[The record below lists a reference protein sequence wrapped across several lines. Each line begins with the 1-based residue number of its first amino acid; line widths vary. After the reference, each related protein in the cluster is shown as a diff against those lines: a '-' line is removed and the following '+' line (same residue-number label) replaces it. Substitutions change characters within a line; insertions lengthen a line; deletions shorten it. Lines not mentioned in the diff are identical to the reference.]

1 MTSQMTLEKH
11 LQEVNPRGITDV
23 LNSQAGQIS
32 RIIYER
38 GDAEVKAMLVLQ
50 IDKLLKFFNFNRSM
64 DGEQVMETVNLIIE
78 SFPIY
83 MPEDFILCFK
93 NIKLLKYGK
102 FFEGIDGAKI
112 LEMMAAYDLER
123 EDQIIQVRQKEANQ
137 YKADNRLMAEPVAEL
152 AKKILD
158 KPKEVKEPVKPREKN
173 EAELRMDGYMSD
185 FDKLHVSQGSK
196 SLSGMKFVHFGGNV
210 VDLQTYCNLRFS
222 EEFL

>member
-1 MTSQMTLEKH
+1 MQSLTTLVENLATIRPK
-11 LQEVNPRGITDV
+11 GINDV
-23 LNSQAGQIS
+23 LGSKLGIIRHIIS
-32 RIIYER
+32 EHGEGVIK
-38 GDAEVKAMLVLQ
+38 GMLMTE
-50 IDKLLKFFNFNRSM
+50 ISNMCKFFNFPRTMS
-64 DGEQVMETVNLIIE
+64 GYQIEETAELIIE
-78 SFPIY
+78 AYPIY

-137 YKADNRLMAEPVAEL
+137 YKADARLIAEPVAEI
-152 AKKILD
+152 AKKILE
-158 KPKEVKEPVKPREKN
+158 KPVQAKEPIKLREKN

-185 FDKLHVSQGSK
+185 FDTLHVSQGSK